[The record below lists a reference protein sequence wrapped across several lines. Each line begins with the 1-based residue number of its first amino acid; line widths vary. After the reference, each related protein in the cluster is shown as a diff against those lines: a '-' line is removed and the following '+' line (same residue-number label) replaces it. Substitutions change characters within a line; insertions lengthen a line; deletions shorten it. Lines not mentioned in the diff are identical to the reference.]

1 MTDPGGREQKS
12 EPKNLARSGRKAD
25 GCFPMMLAIS
35 AALVVSL
42 VAADLRFLRK
52 RV

>member
-1 MTDPGGREQKS
+1 
-12 EPKNLARSGRKAD
+12 
-25 GCFPMMLAIS
+25 MMLAIS

-52 RV
+52 RA